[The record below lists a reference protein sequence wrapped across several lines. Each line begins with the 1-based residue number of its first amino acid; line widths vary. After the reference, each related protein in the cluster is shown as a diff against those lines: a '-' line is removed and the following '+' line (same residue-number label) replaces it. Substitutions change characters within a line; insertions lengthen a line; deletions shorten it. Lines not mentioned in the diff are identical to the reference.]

1 MEEKDNIKENLEEV
15 EIIEEGKNE
24 EIVEKK
30 EEEIVEKV
38 EEKEEV
44 IRDTFY
50 SPIEIESEDKL
61 FETINNNQ
69 ITFNNYYNKVRKTS
83 SLIMIIC
90 MVVIVVLLFVLNSVL
105 EGSGIPFSIVAV
117 VAYFLIISNY
127 SKKTKNKLNEDSLRI
142 LNEYFSLIDS
152 YVTENKYFTEIQFN
166 REYKL
171 DEDTFKNLKICKNI
185 SSVVGRDYI
194 KGKLCGYDFVAG
206 DNCIKTQEKDEKG
219 NEQNYIVFLGKL
231 FVINIE
237 NLVSEGRAIIYLK
250 GKGANGPTDIED
262 LEKVEGVLSNKFDVY
277 SSFDID
283 SLLTEKTK
291 SLLEKFEVND
301 ALIDMFITIDNNKIS
316 FGFSYSDGVMVVPLT
331 ESLKKEDLFEYK
343 KNVELMVDI
352 VKSLK

>member
-1 MEEKDNIKENLEEV
+1 MEEKDNINENLEEV
-15 EIIEEGKNE
+15 EIIEEEKTE
-24 EIVEKK
+24 EVVEKK
-30 EEEIVEKV
+30 EEIVEKV

-50 SPIEIESEDKL
+50 SPVEIESEDKL
-61 FETINNNQ
+61 FETINTNQ

-105 EGSGIPFSIVAV
+105 EGSGIVFSIIVV

-262 LEKVEGVLSNKFDVY
+262 LEKVEGILSNKFDVY
-277 SSFDID
+277 SSFNID

>member
-1 MEEKDNIKENLEEV
+1 MEEKDNINENLEEV
-15 EIIEEGKNE
+15 EIIEEEKTE
-24 EIVEKK
+24 EVVEKK
-30 EEEIVEKV
+30 EEIVEKV

-50 SPIEIESEDKL
+50 SPVEIESEDKL
-61 FETINNNQ
+61 FETINTNQ

-105 EGSGIPFSIVAV
+105 EGSGIVFSIIAV

-262 LEKVEGVLSNKFDVY
+262 LEKVEGILSNKFDVY
-277 SSFDID
+277 SSFNID